1 MKNDSFLPLRPRNQ
15 QMLLKEQDFIR
26 SLSNFDLGMLVSE
39 IHDHGWKVARVTL
52 ACMPGAKRFG
62 LDPRKAHLGYPDMP
76 VNEHLDYEKE
86 ARADVV
92 AESLQEANHKEH

>member
-1 MKNDSFLPLRPRNQ
+1 MKNDLRLRNQ
-15 QMLLKEQDFIR
+15 QMLLKEQNFIR

-52 ACMPGAKRFG
+52 ACMPGAKRSG
-62 LDPRKAHLGYPDMP
+62 LDPKQAHLGYPDMP
-76 VNEHLDYEKE
+76 ASERLDYEKE

-92 AESLQEANHKEH
+92 AKSLQKTNQEEH